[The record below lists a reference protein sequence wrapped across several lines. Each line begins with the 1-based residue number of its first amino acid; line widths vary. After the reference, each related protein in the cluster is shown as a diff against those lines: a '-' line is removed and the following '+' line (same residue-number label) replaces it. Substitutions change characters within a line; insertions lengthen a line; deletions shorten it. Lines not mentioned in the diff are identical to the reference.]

1 MNYFNNINMSYDLL
15 IWLGLIITVI
25 AQIAIKF
32 TYNKYQKQENKKRL
46 TGFDVAR
53 KILDKNGLNNILV
66 LETTGYLTD
75 HYDPT
80 KKVIKLSTD
89 IYNGTTISSAAV
101 AAHECGHAIQDK
113 ESYKPMRIR
122 SKIVPTVN
130 LLTKLG
136 YLSIVIG
143 AIFSYKLMEIGV
155 ILLLSI
161 LLFQIITLPVE
172 FNASSRALKQIE
184 KLNILSQDEQKGSK
198 KVLSAAAFTYVASV
212 LSTLMQ
218 ILRYALIA
226 NSRRRR

>member
-1 MNYFNNINMSYDLL
+1 MNYLKYISYDLL
-15 IWLGLIITVI
+15 IWLGLIITFI
-25 AQIAIKF
+25 SQILIKI
-32 TYNKYQKQENKKRL
+32 TYSKYQKQENTKRL

-53 KILDKNGLNNILV
+53 QILDRNNLQDILI
-66 LETTGYLTD
+66 LETSGYLSD

-89 IYNGTTISSAAV
+89 IYHGTTISSVAV

-113 ESYKPMRIR
+113 EKYKPMKIR

-130 LLTKLG
+130 LLTKVG

-143 AIFSYKLMEIGV
+143 AIFDYRLMEIGV

-172 FNASSRALKQIE
+172 FNASHRALKQIDN
-184 KLNILSQDEQKGSK
+184 LNLLSRSEQKGAK
-198 KVLSAAAFTYVASV
+198 KVLIAAAFTYVAAV
-212 LSTLMQ
+212 LTTLMQ

-226 NSRRRR
+226 NSRRR